1 MHLTHLPFQKDLFAF
16 TGKNGFYDGTKL
28 MFFCESL
35 FHLVIVIED
44 DVVKFEG
51 EVHHKTSDVQD

>member
-1 MHLTHLPFQKDLFAF
+1 
-16 TGKNGFYDGTKL
+16 

-51 EVHHKTSDVQD
+51 EVHHKTSDVQDWSNIHMSDRASRNYSVGV